1 MSEEQ
6 NENQK
11 IFIFSSANPLNFLPP
26 NLPEI
31 PLMTSMG
38 VIFAMMRYVLRLENS
53 SKKRSVFLR
62 NDIGMISEFSS
73 TKMERV
79 LANLRVQ
86 SYNTKKGY
94 PNFSQICGVSKC

>member
-6 NENQK
+6 NEK
-11 IFIFSSANPLNFLPP
+11 TLDLLPP
-26 NLPEI
+26 QLSET
-31 PLMTSMG
+31 PLMMSIGM
-38 VIFAMMRYVLRLENS
+38 IFAMMRYVLRLENS

-79 LANLRVQ
+79 LSSLRVQ
-86 SYNTKKGY
+86 SYNTKKEY
-94 PNFSQICGVSKC
+94 PNFSQICGVSEC